1 MRCRLAATALLFAG
15 TAHAWSHR
23 TADGTVTPSVVH
35 GTLAGPV
42 ATFTARFVI
51 PVEAAAYTETL
62 AQIDLPPHGLVTGA
76 TVTTNGTPVPLD
88 LLGAEDASN
97 RFGAL
102 SADAVGTGERASA
115 VLISGEPGSV
125 QVGVAAAHSGVWTID
140 LTVSAP
146 TCFYRDMRYVDVPES
161 WRKVAEFSLRRPLPA
176 EAELDAACQPDG
188 AANGT
193 WIGFPASELTRRRSG
208 ERIGTFAGRVALGE
222 EHVVR
227 LELDLAGELSDTPRD
242 LATVILVD
250 GSRSM
255 STDDREAQQQIV
267 ASYLRKAPDS
277 RVQVIA
283 YARFAKPLLPGWTT
297 ASQAATRV
305 DRELR
310 GLAQRNGSNFDVG
323 LAEAT
328 SWLERIGGT
337 RRIVLVTDE
346 RMAERLAA
354 TSPVTLRRMLPAG
367 TLVHVVAVGATAQQ
381 PVRDEEAKLAP
392 LAAAT
397 DGMAVRIGPVKQPE
411 LLDATLLVR
420 PISLDRIVVKAPGW
434 TKLSPSSAVPCGDET
449 DLLLAEGTACT
460 WWGEG
465 DASSGPIV
473 VEGLLWGKRTQRMLH
488 ADPSRGRDVARE
500 LSAFGSLDEPMQNK
514 ANAMARAVNA
524 HWSLYAQWGGRAK
537 YTEGFGMGGMGGSGS
552 ICGCD
557 SIGTIGHGRGT
568 GSYYP
573 PTDLEHQL
581 WPLLAACHVE
591 EATIQVHLEMTLT
604 EIVDLSA
611 TISPPNGTSA
621 AVLRQQ
627 QTCVEDALWDAAP
640 MLSHI
645 EDSQTFDVNLHR

>member
-1 MRCRLAATALLFAG
+1 MRYRLAATALLFAG

-23 TADGTVTPSVVH
+23 SSEGSVTPSVVH

-51 PVEAAAYTETL
+51 PVETATYTETL
-62 AQIDLPPHGLVTGA
+62 AQIDLPDHALVTGA
-76 TVTTNGTPVPLD
+76 TVLRNGAPISLD

-102 SADAVGTGERASA
+102 SADEAGPGEKSSA
-115 VLISGEPGSV
+115 VLISGEAGSV
-125 QVGVAAAHSGVWTID
+125 QVGIAAAHTGVWTID

-146 TCFYRDMRYVDVPES
+146 TCFYRDMRYVSVPES
-161 WRKVAEFSLRRPLPA
+161 WRKVADFSLRRPISESDGPP
-176 EAELDAACQPDG
+176 AACAPEG
-188 AANGT
+188 SSNEA
-193 WIGFPASELTRRRSG
+193 WISFPAGELTRRRSG
-208 ERIGTFAGRVALGE
+208 ERIGTFAGRVSLGD
-222 EHVVR
+222 EHFVR

-255 STDDREAQQQIV
+255 STDEREAQQQLV

-277 RVQVIA
+277 RVQVIS
-283 YARFAKPLLPGWTT
+283 YARFARPLLPGWTT
-297 ASQAATRV
+297 ATQAAARV

-310 GLAQRNGSNFDVG
+310 GLAPRNGSNFDVA
-323 LAEAT
+323 LAEAAT
-328 SWLERIGGT
+328 WLDRVGGT

-367 TLVHVVAVGATAQQ
+367 TLVHVVAVTANEQQ
-381 PVRDEEAKLAP
+381 PVRDEDAKLAP

-397 DGMAVRIGPVKQPE
+397 DGMAVRSGVVKHPG
-411 LLDATLLVR
+411 LVDATLLVR

-434 TKLSPSSAVPCGDET
+434 TKITPGAQVACGDES
-449 DLLLAEGTACT
+449 DLLLAEGNACT

-465 DASSGPIV
+465 DVSSGPIV
-473 VEGLLWGKRTQRMLH
+473 VEGLLWGKRTQRLLR
-488 ADPSRGRDVARE
+488 ADPTRGRDVARE
-500 LSAFGSLDEPMQNK
+500 LSAFGSLDERLQTK

-524 HWSLYAQWGGRAK
+524 DWSLYAQWGGTAK
-537 YTEGFGMGGMGGSGS
+537 YTVGFGIGGSGIGG

-557 SIGTIGHGRGT
+557 SIGTIGHGHGT
-568 GSYYP
+568 GGYFP
-573 PTDLEHQL
+573 PTDLAHQL

-591 EATIQVHLEMTLT
+591 DATIQVHLEMTLT
-604 EIVDLSA
+604 EIVDLTA
-611 TISPPNGTSA
+611 TIYAPNGTSA
-621 AVLRQQ
+621 AALRKQ

-640 MLSHI
+640 MLSHV
-645 EDSQTFDVNLHR
+645 EESQSFDVSLHR